1 MMRAAAVFSPPNRD
15 EGHESAPEQW
25 EVDPQRLPSTVVDDT
40 PLLNPPS
47 LTRCMTL
54 LPDALYRRRLNPRGE
69 WYDNTVYSDADHHEQ
84 QIVSMTTYEDHNGAY
99 QSQVKEI
106 PWNSDVGL
114 HDFNSQWDHSEYD
127 HSNSPQK
134 T

>member
-1 MMRAAAVFSPPNRD
+1 MMRAAVLSSPPNRD
-15 EGHESAPEQW
+15 CHESASEQW
-25 EVDPQRLPSTVVDDT
+25 EVDPQPLPSTVVDDT
-40 PLLNPPS
+40 QFFNPPI
-47 LTRCMTL
+47 LTRCMT
-54 LPDALYRRRLNPRGE
+54 LPDALYRRRQNPRGE
-69 WYDNTVYSDADHHEQ
+69 WYDNTVYSDANHHDQ
-84 QIVSMTTYEDHNGAY
+84 QIVSMNTYEDHNGAY